1 MESIKMEK
9 MIKFKLGHHND
20 FNKLAI
26 GKRLISE

>member
-1 MESIKMEK
+1 MESIKNGK

-26 GKRLISE
+26 GKQLIRE